1 MYSNDLQEKKRKK
14 GFKTNEIELHRDH
27 RHDWVC
33 FRVDL
38 SSYSSSFLLDI
49 WFKTLFHIP
58 ALNLPEGITVFK

>member
-1 MYSNDLQEKKRKK
+1 MYSNDLQEMEK

-27 RHDWVC
+27 RHNWVC

-49 WFKTLFHIP
+49 GFNTLFHIP